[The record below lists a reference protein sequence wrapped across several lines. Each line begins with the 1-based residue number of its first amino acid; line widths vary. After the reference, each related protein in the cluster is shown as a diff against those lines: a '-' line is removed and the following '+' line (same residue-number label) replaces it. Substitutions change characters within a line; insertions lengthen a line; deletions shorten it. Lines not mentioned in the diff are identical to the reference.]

1 MSVLAFREGRT
12 SDLRAAFELG
22 EAAWD
27 VARRE
32 RNLLPEGQDRDS
44 SDIEAQWQREKGL
57 LEFIVAQP
65 DGCFLVCDDGDEMV
79 GFARVARFGAMDELA
94 ELWVTPGYAGRGVGR
109 ALLERCWP
117 DSPNPDL
124 GRVVLGLG
132 EPADLSLFTEFG
144 VMPVGGHWH
153 MRHRAEEYLE
163 RRSQEVDATEPAV
176 HALTPERAV
185 AEWKRLEPSAIGH
198 ERPLLHDFFGR
209 TRTCLATMDG
219 EDGQATAV
227 CWVGSD
233 GAIGPAVARESR
245 GAGAG
250 GAGRARPRGQ
260 AAGARDLRRV
270 LHHRLLVAARPP
282 APPGLPGA
290 LAELADELGAAA
302 RPRPLP
308 AHPPRPPSLKG
319 LLGWLSRHRNGVA
332 ALAAVFVVWRVL
344 RAALGGAWVLAGWDD
359 IAGVG
364 DWALEHWLLVA
375 LALAAV
381 FVAVFFVVR
390 SVIPWLER
398 RERRRASG

>member
-185 AEWKRLEPSAIGH
+185 AEWKRLEPPAIGH

-219 EDGQATAV
+219 EDGEANAV

-233 GAIGPAVARESR
+233 GAIGPAVARESQELV
-245 GAGAG
+245 
-250 GAGRARPRGQ
+250 PVVL
-260 AAGARDLRRV
+260 AALDRVAKQQEPETFGVFCTTDSWWLLDRLRRLGFRV
-270 LHHRLLVAARPP
+270 HWPSWLMSSVPLPGLDRYLPTRPARLL
-282 APPGLPGA
+282 
-290 LAELADELGAAA
+290 
-302 RPRPLP
+302 
-308 AHPPRPPSLKG
+308 
-319 LLGWLSRHRNGVA
+319 
-332 ALAAVFVVWRVL
+332 
-344 RAALGGAWVLAGWDD
+344 
-359 IAGVG
+359 
-364 DWALEHWLLVA
+364 
-375 LALAAV
+375 
-381 FVAVFFVVR
+381 
-390 SVIPWLER
+390 
-398 RERRRASG
+398 